1 MASDTATAAAAATAS
16 SNGDADA
23 ARVISLEEMRKHTTE
38 ESCWIAVRGE
48 VFDVTPFID
57 EHPGGFDIII
67 SNTGKERE
75 GRRGEKKNQSSP
87 IASSFFFVAV
97 LFVLAMRALI
107 GALLVLYVYGRAHT
121 SDPCVVA
128 WSDGRDT
135 ARKSLNARARKKT
148 GSSIF
153 FFCFLRQSRRRDRPP
168 FFSFFFFF
176 LSFFSFPPKLIH
188 LFQKTKHKRQTGK
201 DATEDFEEIGHSAAA
216 NEMLAKYKIGALKGG
231 DGGKAA
237 RKQAAS
243 AVSTGTGGAGSSGA
257 VKALQVLLPL
267 LAVLAALLLPKL
279 LAK

>member
-153 FFCFLRQSRRRDRPP
+153 FLLSSTIATSRPTP
-168 FFSFFFFF
+168 LFFFFFFF